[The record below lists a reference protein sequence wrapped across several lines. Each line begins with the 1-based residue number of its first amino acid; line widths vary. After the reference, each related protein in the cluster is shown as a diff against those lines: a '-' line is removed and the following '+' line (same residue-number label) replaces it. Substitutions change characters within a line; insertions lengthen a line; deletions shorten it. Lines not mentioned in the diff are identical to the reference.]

1 MPLILV
7 PTPIDEI
14 SPLEPTA
21 FALLNE
27 ATPEDLILVEDLK
40 PARRRWLSFG
50 LPRESIARFYT
61 FNEHHRQELLP
72 EIQAALKNHKHVFL
86 MSDGGLP
93 CFCDPGVE
101 LVDFCHEKNI
111 AVSCTPFPN
120 SLMMA
125 LILSGFSCDQFVFSG
140 FLSREANQRSIEL
153 TKLAQE
159 RRVQLL
165 METPYRLER
174 LLEEF
179 ARHPELGQRRLFLA
193 LDLGHETQWLKRGK
207 AAELLDEVRSKK
219 AEFVLVLDKN

>member
-1 MPLILV
+1 MPLILI
-7 PTPIDEI
+7 PTPIDEV
-14 SPLEPTA
+14 SPLEQTA
-21 FALLNE
+21 FTLLKE
-27 ATPEDLILVEDLK
+27 ANADDLILVEDLK

-50 LPRESIARFYT
+50 LPREAIAQFKT
-61 FNEHHRQELLP
+61 FNEHHREELFP
-72 EIQAALKNHKHVFL
+72 EVQVALKNHRRVFL

-101 LVDFCHEKNI
+101 LVDFCHENKLP
-111 AVSCTPFPN
+111 VTCTPIPN

-140 FLSREANQRSIEL
+140 FLSRDAEQRAKDLSRLANE
-153 TKLAQE
+153 K
-159 RRVQLL
+159 RVQLL

-179 ARHPELGQRRLFLA
+179 ARHSELGLRRLFLA

-207 AAELLDEVRSKK
+207 AQAMLEEVRGKK
-219 AEFVLVLDKN
+219 AEFVLVLDKY